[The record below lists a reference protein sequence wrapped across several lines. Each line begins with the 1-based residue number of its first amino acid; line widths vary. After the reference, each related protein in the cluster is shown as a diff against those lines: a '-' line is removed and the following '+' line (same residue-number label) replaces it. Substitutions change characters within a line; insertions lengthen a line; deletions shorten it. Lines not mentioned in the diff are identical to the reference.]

1 MSILTIIIGYTNYE
15 EKTLM
20 LKTRILSQMH
30 ICSLELTC
38 KEFNIDFIP
47 KEQKKTYTLYE
58 SSTQGLMAFFPI
70 LNSEKNFLRLSLS
83 PKQYQQ
89 KITKVKTEMLKT
101 VIPIIIGI
109 IILSILF
116 SLYSL
121 YPLRNAL
128 KLTEEF
134 IKDILHDFNTP
145 LSSLRLNSSM
155 LTREIGENNKVKRIE
170 SSVNSIL
177 ELQNNLSFYLH
188 NHEMQQEEFFIKSAI
203 DSSIHTIEKN
213 YLDITFSTDIPNKL
227 KFLTNEKAFM
237 RIVDNLLTN
246 AAKYNKKE
254 GLVEVKYNQ
263 EKRLLQII
271 DTGVGIENPNK
282 IFTRFYTEHKKIEQ
296 ERGLGI
302 GLHIVQKLCDELK
315 IKIKVD
321 SVVDEG
327 TTFSLDVRALLK
339 I

>member
-58 SSTQGLMAFFPI
+58 SSTQGLIAFFPI

-263 EKRLLQII
+263 EKHLLQII

-327 TTFSLDVRALLK
+327 TTFSLDVRGLLK

>member
-1 MSILTIIIGYTNYE
+1 MSILTAIILYTNYQ
-15 EKTLM
+15 EKSLVM
-20 LKTRILSQMH
+20 KTRILSQMH

-38 KEFNIDFIP
+38 KEFEIDFVP
-47 KEQKKTYTLYE
+47 KERRETYTLYE
-58 SSTQGLMAFFPI
+58 SSTKALVAFFPI

-83 PKQYQQ
+83 PKLYEQ
-89 KITKVKTEMLKT
+89 KINRVKTDMLKAL
-101 VIPIIIGI
+101 IPIIIGI

-145 LSSLRLNSSM
+145 ISSLRLNSSM
-155 LTREIGENNKVKRIE
+155 LTREIGENNKLKRIE
-170 SSVNSIL
+170 SSISTIL
-177 ELQNNLSFYLH
+177 ELQDNLSFYLH
-188 NHEMQQEEFFIKSAI
+188 NHDMQQEEFYLKSAI
-203 DSSIHTIEKN
+203 EASIHTIEKN
-213 YLDITFSTDIPNKL
+213 YLDITFSTDIPNNL
-227 KFLTNEKAFM
+227 KFLTNKRAFI

-246 AAKYNKKE
+246 ASKYNKKN
-254 GLVEVKYNQ
+254 GSVEVKYNQ
-263 EKRLLQII
+263 EKTLLQII
-271 DTGVGIENPNK
+271 DTGVGIENPNR
-282 IFTRFYTEHKKIEQ
+282 IFTRFYTEHKKVEQ
-296 ERGLGI
+296 DRGLGI

-327 TTFSLDVRALLK
+327 TTFSLDVKNLLK